1 MNRALCSVGDMMTG
15 FILVSALRQK
25 DEVDELLDK
34 QPEWMDAIIN
44 TTDISVVYEETESG
58 NCVVMLMSAEKEI
71 TTKESL
77 DEIIQK
83 IRRSTAINF
92 YTQ

>member
-1 MNRALCSVGDMMTG
+1 MITG

-34 QPEWMDAIIN
+34 EPEWMDAIIN
-44 TTDISVVYEETESG
+44 TTDISVVYEESESG
-58 NCVVMLMSAEKEI
+58 NCVIMLMSADKEI
-71 TTKESL
+71 TTKEGL

>member
-1 MNRALCSVGDMMTG
+1 MNRARCSAGNMMTG
-15 FILVSALRQK
+15 FIIIVALQHK
-25 DEVDELLDK
+25 DDVDELLDN
-34 QPEWMDAIIN
+34 EDRWLDLIIN
-44 TTDISVVYEETESG
+44 VNDISLVYEDEENERCYIS
-58 NCVVMLMSAEKEI
+58 LMSSDKEI

>member
-1 MNRALCSVGDMMTG
+1 MMTG

-34 QPEWMDAIIN
+34 EPEWMDAIIS
-44 TTDISVVYEETESG
+44 TTDISVVYEESETG
-58 NCVVMLMSAEKEI
+58 NCVIMLMSSEKEI
-71 TTKESL
+71 TTKEGL

-83 IRRSTAINF
+83 IRRATAINF